1 MPKKN
6 KNIFLVAGGTGGHL
20 FPAVAVAQR
29 DKTKNFIFV
38 TDKRVEKILKKHKVR
53 YFVISSSK
61 FNKNI
66 FRLILGLFKILYG
79 TFQSVLLIKKYRPDL
94 VVGFGGY
101 TSIPTILAA
110 KIFNVKTLIHEQNAV
125 MGKTNR
131 LLSKISNKTAISFS
145 STKYAKKDAILTG
158 IPIRVFKRKK
168 MKKDKKRVLVLG
180 GSQGAKIFSHI
191 LPKILT
197 GIKEEYLKNL
207 MIVQQ
212 TRKEDKTFLESIY
225 NKLNVQCIV
234 KEFFDDVQNE
244 IYNSDIVIARC
255 GASTLAEIEYC
266 RKFSFLFPLPTAMD
280 DHQLENAK
288 QFKKKNDCQIFIQNK
303 IPYSKLRESLKSR
316 IFYKNEI
323 KTNLQE
329 SKKIS
334 LIKFID
340 DIIQQT

>member
-38 TDKRVEKILKKHKVR
+38 VDTRVEKILKKYKVKN
-53 YFVISSSK
+53 FVVSSSK

-66 FRLILGLFKILYG
+66 FRLILAVFKILYG
-79 TFQSVLLIKKYRPDL
+79 TFQSVLLIKKYRPKL

-110 KIFNVKTLIHEQNAV
+110 KIFNIQTLIHEQNAV

-131 LLSKISNKTAISFS
+131 LLSKISNKTAISFN
-145 STKYAKKDAILTG
+145 STKYAKKDAIFTG
-158 IPIRVFKRKK
+158 VPIRVFKKK
-168 MKKDKKRVLVLG
+168 KIKKDKKRVLVLG
-180 GSQGAKIFSHI
+180 GSQGAKIFSQI
-191 LPKILT
+191 IPKVLI
-197 GIKEEYLKNL
+197 GIKQEYLKNL

-212 TRKEDKTFLESIY
+212 TRKEDKTILESTY
-225 NKLNVQCIV
+225 KKLNVKCTV

-266 RKFSFLFPLPTAMD
+266 KKFSLLFPLPTAMD

-288 QFKKKNDCQIFIQNK
+288 QFKKKNDCQIYNQNN
-303 IPYSKLRESLKSR
+303 IPYSKLRELLKSQL
-316 IFYKNEI
+316 FYKNEI

-340 DIIQQT
+340 DIIQ

>member
-38 TDKRVEKILKKHKVR
+38 VDTRVEKILKKYKVKN
-53 YFVISSSK
+53 FVVSSSK

-66 FRLILGLFKILYG
+66 FRLILAVFKILYG
-79 TFQSVLLIKKYRPDL
+79 TFQSVLLIKKYRPKL

-110 KIFNVKTLIHEQNAV
+110 KIFNIQTLIHEQNAV

-131 LLSKISNKTAISFS
+131 LLSKISNKTAISFN
-145 STKYAKKDAILTG
+145 STKYAKKDAIFTG
-158 IPIRVFKRKK
+158 VPIRVFKKK
-168 MKKDKKRVLVLG
+168 KIKKDKKRVLVLG
-180 GSQGAKIFSHI
+180 GSQGAKIFSQI
-191 LPKILT
+191 IPKVLI
-197 GIKEEYLKNL
+197 GIKQEYLKNL

-212 TRKEDKTFLESIY
+212 TRKEDKTILESTY
-225 NKLNVQCIV
+225 NKLNVKCIV

-266 RKFSFLFPLPTAMD
+266 KKFSLLFPLPTAMD

-288 QFKKKNDCQIFIQNK
+288 QFKKKNDCQIYNQNN
-303 IPYSKLRESLKSR
+303 IPYSKLRELLKSQL
-316 IFYKNEI
+316 FYKNEI

-340 DIIQQT
+340 DIIQ

>member
-6 KNIFLVAGGTGGHL
+6 KIIFLVAGGTGGHL
-20 FPAVAVAQR
+20 FPAIAVAQR

-38 TDKRVEKILKKHKVR
+38 TDKRVEKILKKNKVK
-53 YFVISSSK
+53 YFVVSSSK

-66 FRLILGLFKILYG
+66 FKLILGVFKILYG
-79 TFQSVLLIKKYRPDL
+79 TIQSVLLIKKYRPAL

-110 KIFNVKTLIHEQNAV
+110 KIFNIQTLIHEQNAV

-131 LLSKISNKTAISFS
+131 LLSKISDKTAISFS
-145 STKYAKKDAILTG
+145 ATKYAKRDAIFTG
-158 IPIRVFKRKK
+158 VPIRVFKKK
-168 MKKDKKRVLVLG
+168 KIKKDKKRVLVIG
-180 GSQGAKIFSHI
+180 GSQGAKIFSQI
-191 LPKILT
+191 LPKVLI

-212 TRKEDKTFLESIY
+212 SRKEDKIFLESTY
-225 NKLNVQCIV
+225 NRLNVKFTV

-288 QFKKKNDCQIFIQNK
+288 QFKKRNDCQIFNQNN
-303 IPYSKLRESLKSR
+303 IPYSKLREVLKSQ
-316 IFYKNEI
+316 IFYKNEK
-323 KTNLQE
+323 KTNSQE

-334 LIKFID
+334 LIEFID
-340 DIIQQT
+340 DIIQ

>member
-20 FPAVAVAQR
+20 FPAIAVAQR

-38 TDKRVEKILKKHKVR
+38 TDKRVEKILKKNKVK
-53 YFVISSSK
+53 YFVVSSSK

-66 FRLILGLFKILYG
+66 FKLILGVFKILYG
-79 TFQSVLLIKKYRPDL
+79 TIQSVLLIKKYRPAL

-110 KIFNVKTLIHEQNAV
+110 KIFNIQTLIHEQNAV

-145 STKYAKKDAILTG
+145 ATKYAKRDAIFTG
-158 IPIRVFKRKK
+158 VPIRVFKKK
-168 MKKDKKRVLVLG
+168 KIKKDKKRVLVIG
-180 GSQGAKIFSHI
+180 GSQGAKIFSQI
-191 LPKILT
+191 LPKVLI

-212 TRKEDKTFLESIY
+212 SRKEDKIFLESTY
-225 NKLNVQCIV
+225 NRLNVKCTV

-288 QFKKKNDCQIFIQNK
+288 QFKKRNDCQIFNQNN
-303 IPYSKLRESLKSR
+303 IPYSKLRELLKSQ
-316 IFYKNEI
+316 IFHKNEK
-323 KTNLQE
+323 KTNSQE

-334 LIKFID
+334 LIEFID
-340 DIIQQT
+340 DIIQ

>member
-20 FPAVAVAQR
+20 FPAIAVAQR
-29 DKTKNFIFV
+29 DKTKSFIFV
-38 TDKRVEKILKKHKVR
+38 TDKRVEKILKKNKVK
-53 YFVISSSK
+53 YFVVSSSK

-66 FRLILGLFKILYG
+66 FKLILGVFKILYG
-79 TFQSVLLIKKYRPDL
+79 TIQSVLLIKKYRPAL

-110 KIFNVKTLIHEQNAV
+110 KIFNIQTLIHEQNAV

-131 LLSKISNKTAISFS
+131 LLSKISDKTAISFS
-145 STKYAKKDAILTG
+145 ATKYAKRDAIFTG
-158 IPIRVFKRKK
+158 VPIRVFKKK
-168 MKKDKKRVLVLG
+168 KIKKDKKRVLVIG
-180 GSQGAKIFSHI
+180 GSQGAKIFSQI
-191 LPKILT
+191 LPKVLI

-212 TRKEDKTFLESIY
+212 SRKEDKIFLESTY
-225 NKLNVQCIV
+225 NRLNVKFTV

-288 QFKKKNDCQIFIQNK
+288 QFKKRNDCQIFNQNN
-303 IPYSKLRESLKSR
+303 IPYSKLREVLKSQ
-316 IFYKNEI
+316 IFYKNEK
-323 KTNLQE
+323 KTNSQE

-334 LIKFID
+334 LIEFID
-340 DIIQQT
+340 DIIQ

>member
-38 TDKRVEKILKKHKVR
+38 VDKRVEKILKKYKVKN
-53 YFVISSSK
+53 FVVSSSK

-66 FRLILGLFKILYG
+66 FRLILAVFKILYG
-79 TFQSVLLIKKYRPDL
+79 TFQSVLLIKKYRPKL

-110 KIFNVKTLIHEQNAV
+110 KIFNIQTLIHEQNAV

-131 LLSKISNKTAISFS
+131 LLSKISNKTAISFN
-145 STKYAKKDAILTG
+145 STKYAKKDAIFTG
-158 IPIRVFKRKK
+158 VPIRVFKKK
-168 MKKDKKRVLVLG
+168 KIKKDKKRVLVLG
-180 GSQGAKIFSHI
+180 GSQGAKIFSQI
-191 LPKILT
+191 IPKVLI
-197 GIKEEYLKNL
+197 GIKQEYLKNL

-212 TRKEDKTFLESIY
+212 TRKEDKTILESTY
-225 NKLNVQCIV
+225 NKLNVKCTV

-266 RKFSFLFPLPTAMD
+266 KKFSLLFPLPTAMD

-288 QFKKKNDCQIFIQNK
+288 QFKKKNDCQIYNQNN
-303 IPYSKLRESLKSR
+303 IPYSKLRELLKSQL
-316 IFYKNEI
+316 FYKNEI

-329 SKKIS
+329 SKKIP

-340 DIIQQT
+340 DIIQ

>member
-38 TDKRVEKILKKHKVR
+38 VDTRVEKILKKYKVKN
-53 YFVISSSK
+53 FVVSSSK

-66 FRLILGLFKILYG
+66 FRLILGVFKISYG
-79 TFQSVLLIKKYRPDL
+79 TFQSVLLIKKYRPKL

-110 KIFNVKTLIHEQNAV
+110 KIFNIQTLIHEQNAV

-131 LLSKISNKTAISFS
+131 LLSKISNKTAISFN
-145 STKYAKKDAILTG
+145 STKYAKKDAIFTG
-158 IPIRVFKRKK
+158 VPIRVFKKK
-168 MKKDKKRVLVLG
+168 KIKKDKKRVLVLG
-180 GSQGAKIFSHI
+180 GSQGAKIFSQI
-191 LPKILT
+191 IPKVLI
-197 GIKEEYLKNL
+197 GIKQEYLKNL

-212 TRKEDKTFLESIY
+212 TRKEDKTILESTY
-225 NKLNVQCIV
+225 NKLNVKCTV

-266 RKFSFLFPLPTAMD
+266 KKFSLLFPLPTAMD

-288 QFKKKNDCQIFIQNK
+288 QFKKKNDCQIYNQNN
-303 IPYSKLRESLKSR
+303 IPYSKLRELLKSQL
-316 IFYKNEI
+316 FYKNEI

-340 DIIQQT
+340 DIIQ

>member
-38 TDKRVEKILKKHKVR
+38 VDTRVEKILKKYKVKN
-53 YFVISSSK
+53 FVVSSSK

-66 FRLILGLFKILYG
+66 FRLILAVFKILYG
-79 TFQSVLLIKKYRPDL
+79 TFQSVLLIKKYRPKL

-110 KIFNVKTLIHEQNAV
+110 KIFNIQTLIHEQNAV

-131 LLSKISNKTAISFS
+131 LLSKISNKTAISFN
-145 STKYAKKDAILTG
+145 STKYAKKDAIFTG
-158 IPIRVFKRKK
+158 VPIRVFKKK
-168 MKKDKKRVLVLG
+168 KIKKDKKRVLVLG
-180 GSQGAKIFSHI
+180 GSQGAKIFSQI
-191 LPKILT
+191 IPKVLI
-197 GIKEEYLKNL
+197 GIKQEYLKNL

-212 TRKEDKTFLESIY
+212 TRKEDKTILESTY
-225 NKLNVQCIV
+225 NKLNVKCTV

-266 RKFSFLFPLPTAMD
+266 KKFSLLFPLPTAMD

-288 QFKKKNDCQIFIQNK
+288 QFKKKNDCQIYNQNN
-303 IPYSKLRESLKSR
+303 IPYSKLRELLKSQL
-316 IFYKNEI
+316 FYKNEI

-340 DIIQQT
+340 DIIQ

>member
-38 TDKRVEKILKKHKVR
+38 VDKRVEKILKKYKVKN
-53 YFVISSSK
+53 FVVSSSK

-66 FRLILGLFKILYG
+66 FRLILGVFKILYG
-79 TFQSVLLIKKYRPDL
+79 TFQSVLLIKKYRPNL

-110 KIFNVKTLIHEQNAV
+110 KIFNIQTLIHEQNAV

-131 LLSKISNKTAISFS
+131 LLSKISNKTAISFN
-145 STKYAKKDAILTG
+145 STKYAKKDAIFTG
-158 IPIRVFKRKK
+158 VPIRVFKKK
-168 MKKDKKRVLVLG
+168 KIKKDKKRVLVLG
-180 GSQGAKIFSHI
+180 GSQGAKIFSQI
-191 LPKILT
+191 IPKVLI
-197 GIKEEYLKNL
+197 GIKQEYLKNL

-212 TRKEDKTFLESIY
+212 TRKEDKTILESTY
-225 NKLNVQCIV
+225 NKLNVKCTV

-266 RKFSFLFPLPTAMD
+266 KKFSILFPLPTAMD

-288 QFKKKNDCQIFIQNK
+288 QFKKKNDCQIYNQNN
-303 IPYSKLRESLKSR
+303 IPYSKLRELLKSQL
-316 IFYKNEI
+316 FYKNEI

-340 DIIQQT
+340 DIIQ

>member
-38 TDKRVEKILKKHKVR
+38 VDTRVEKILKKYKVKN
-53 YFVISSSK
+53 FVVSSSK

-66 FRLILGLFKILYG
+66 FRLILGVFKILYG
-79 TFQSVLLIKKYRPDL
+79 TFQSVLLIKKYRPKL

-110 KIFNVKTLIHEQNAV
+110 KIFNIQTLIHEQNAV

-131 LLSKISNKTAISFS
+131 LLSKISNKTAISFN
-145 STKYAKKDAILTG
+145 STKYAKKDAIFTG
-158 IPIRVFKRKK
+158 VPIRVFKKK
-168 MKKDKKRVLVLG
+168 KIKKDKKRVLVLG
-180 GSQGAKIFSHI
+180 GSQGAKIFSQI
-191 LPKILT
+191 IPKVLI
-197 GIKEEYLKNL
+197 GIKQEYLKNL

-212 TRKEDKTFLESIY
+212 TRKEDKTILESTY
-225 NKLNVQCIV
+225 NKLNVKCIV

-266 RKFSFLFPLPTAMD
+266 KKFSLLFPLPTAMD

-288 QFKKKNDCQIFIQNK
+288 QFKKKNDCQIYNQNN
-303 IPYSKLRESLKSR
+303 IPYSKLRELLKSQL
-316 IFYKNEI
+316 FYKNEI

-340 DIIQQT
+340 DIIQ

>member
-38 TDKRVEKILKKHKVR
+38 VDTRVEKILKKYKVKN
-53 YFVISSSK
+53 FVVSSSK

-66 FRLILGLFKILYG
+66 FRLILAVFKILYG
-79 TFQSVLLIKKYRPDL
+79 TFQSVLLIKKYRPKL

-110 KIFNVKTLIHEQNAV
+110 KIFNIQTLIHEQNAV

-131 LLSKISNKTAISFS
+131 LLSKISNKTAISFN
-145 STKYAKKDAILTG
+145 STKYAKKDAIFTG
-158 IPIRVFKRKK
+158 IPIRVFKKK
-168 MKKDKKRVLVLG
+168 KIKKDKKRVLVLG
-180 GSQGAKIFSHI
+180 GSQGAKIFSQI
-191 LPKILT
+191 IPKVLI
-197 GIKEEYLKNL
+197 GIKQEYLKNL

-212 TRKEDKTFLESIY
+212 TRKEDKTILESTY
-225 NKLNVQCIV
+225 NKLNVKCTV

-266 RKFSFLFPLPTAMD
+266 KKFSLLFPLPTAMD

-288 QFKKKNDCQIFIQNK
+288 QFKKKNDCQIYNQNN
-303 IPYSKLRESLKSR
+303 IPYSKLRELLKSQL
-316 IFYKNEI
+316 FYKNEI

-340 DIIQQT
+340 DIIQ

>member
-38 TDKRVEKILKKHKVR
+38 VDTRVEKILKKYKVKN
-53 YFVISSSK
+53 FVVSSSK

-66 FRLILGLFKILYG
+66 FRLILAVFKILYG
-79 TFQSVLLIKKYRPDL
+79 TFQSVLLIKKYRPKL

-110 KIFNVKTLIHEQNAV
+110 KIFNIQTLIHEQNAV

-131 LLSKISNKTAISFS
+131 LLSKISNKTAISFN

-158 IPIRVFKRKK
+158 VPIRVFKKK
-168 MKKDKKRVLVLG
+168 KIKKDKKRVLVLG
-180 GSQGAKIFSHI
+180 GSQGAKIFSQI
-191 LPKILT
+191 IPKVLI
-197 GIKEEYLKNL
+197 GIKQEYLKNL

-212 TRKEDKTFLESIY
+212 TRKEDKTILESTY
-225 NKLNVQCIV
+225 NKLNVKCTV

-266 RKFSFLFPLPTAMD
+266 KKFSLLFPLPTAMD

-288 QFKKKNDCQIFIQNK
+288 QFKKKNDCQIYNQNN
-303 IPYSKLRESLKSR
+303 IPYSKLRELLKSQL
-316 IFYKNEI
+316 FYKNEI

-340 DIIQQT
+340 DIIQ

>member
-20 FPAVAVAQR
+20 FPAIAVAQR

-38 TDKRVEKILKKHKVR
+38 TDKRVEKILKKNKVK
-53 YFVISSSK
+53 YFVVSSSK

-66 FRLILGLFKILYG
+66 FKLILGVFKILYG
-79 TFQSVLLIKKYRPDL
+79 TIQSVLLIKKYRPAL

-110 KIFNVKTLIHEQNAV
+110 KIFNIQTLIHEQNAV

-145 STKYAKKDAILTG
+145 ATKYAKRDAIFTG
-158 IPIRVFKRKK
+158 VPIRVFKKK
-168 MKKDKKRVLVLG
+168 KIKKDKKRVLVIG
-180 GSQGAKIFSHI
+180 GSQGAKIFSQI
-191 LPKILT
+191 LPKVLI

-212 TRKEDKTFLESIY
+212 SRKEDKIFLESTY
-225 NKLNVQCIV
+225 NRLNVKCTV

-288 QFKKKNDCQIFIQNK
+288 QFKKRNDCQIFNQNN
-303 IPYSKLRESLKSR
+303 IPYSKLRELLKSQ
-316 IFYKNEI
+316 IFYKNEK
-323 KTNLQE
+323 KTNSQE

-334 LIKFID
+334 LIEFID
-340 DIIQQT
+340 DIIQ

>member
-38 TDKRVEKILKKHKVR
+38 VDTRVEKILKKYKVKN
-53 YFVISSSK
+53 FVVSSSK

-66 FRLILGLFKILYG
+66 FRLILAVFKILYG
-79 TFQSVLLIKKYRPDL
+79 TFQSVLLIKKYRPKL

-110 KIFNVKTLIHEQNAV
+110 KIFNIQTLIHEQNAV

-131 LLSKISNKTAISFS
+131 LLSKISNKTAISFN
-145 STKYAKKDAILTG
+145 STKYAKKDAIFTG
-158 IPIRVFKRKK
+158 VPIRVFKKK
-168 MKKDKKRVLVLG
+168 KIKKDKKRVLVLG
-180 GSQGAKIFSHI
+180 GSQGAKIFSQI
-191 LPKILT
+191 IPKVLI
-197 GIKEEYLKNL
+197 GIKQEYLKNL

-212 TRKEDKTFLESIY
+212 TRKEDKTILESTY
-225 NKLNVQCIV
+225 NKLNVKCIV

-266 RKFSFLFPLPTAMD
+266 KKFSLFFPLPTAMD

-288 QFKKKNDCQIFIQNK
+288 QFKKKNDCQIYNQNN
-303 IPYSKLRESLKSR
+303 IPYSKLRELLKSQL
-316 IFYKNEI
+316 FYKNEI

-340 DIIQQT
+340 DIIQ

>member
-38 TDKRVEKILKKHKVR
+38 VDKRVEKILKKYRVKN
-53 YFVISSSK
+53 FVVSSSK

-66 FRLILGLFKILYG
+66 FRLILGVFKILYG
-79 TFQSVLLIKKYRPDL
+79 TFQSVLLIKKYRPKL

-110 KIFNVKTLIHEQNAV
+110 KIFNIQTLIHEQNAV

-131 LLSKISNKTAISFS
+131 LLSKISNKTAISFN
-145 STKYAKKDAILTG
+145 STKYAKKDAIFTG
-158 IPIRVFKRKK
+158 VPIRVFKKK
-168 MKKDKKRVLVLG
+168 KIKKDKKRVLVLG
-180 GSQGAKIFSHI
+180 GSQGAKIFSQI
-191 LPKILT
+191 IPKVLI
-197 GIKEEYLKNL
+197 GIKQEYLKNL

-212 TRKEDKTFLESIY
+212 TRKEDKTILESTY
-225 NKLNVQCIV
+225 NKLNVKCTV

-266 RKFSFLFPLPTAMD
+266 KKFSLLFPLPTAMD

-288 QFKKKNDCQIFIQNK
+288 QFKKKNDCQIYNQNN
-303 IPYSKLRESLKSR
+303 IPYSKLRELLKSQL
-316 IFYKNEI
+316 FYKNEI

-340 DIIQQT
+340 DIIQ

>member
-38 TDKRVEKILKKHKVR
+38 VDTRVEKILKKYKVKN
-53 YFVISSSK
+53 FVVSSSK

-66 FRLILGLFKILYG
+66 FRLILAVFKILYG
-79 TFQSVLLIKKYRPDL
+79 TFQSVLLIKKYRPKL

-110 KIFNVKTLIHEQNAV
+110 KIFNIQTLIHEQNAV

-131 LLSKISNKTAISFS
+131 LLSKISNKTAISFN
-145 STKYAKKDAILTG
+145 STKYAKKDAIFTG
-158 IPIRVFKRKK
+158 VPIRVFKKK
-168 MKKDKKRVLVLG
+168 KIKKDKKRVLVLG
-180 GSQGAKIFSHI
+180 GSQGAKIFSQI
-191 LPKILT
+191 IPKVLI
-197 GIKEEYLKNL
+197 GIKQEYLKNL

-212 TRKEDKTFLESIY
+212 TRKEDKTILESTY
-225 NKLNVQCIV
+225 NKLNVKCNV

-266 RKFSFLFPLPTAMD
+266 KKFSLLFPLPTAMD

-288 QFKKKNDCQIFIQNK
+288 QFKKKNDCQIYNQNN
-303 IPYSKLRESLKSR
+303 IPYSKLRELLKSQL
-316 IFYKNEI
+316 FYKNEI

-340 DIIQQT
+340 DIIQ

>member
-38 TDKRVEKILKKHKVR
+38 VDKRVEKILKKYKVKN
-53 YFVISSSK
+53 FVVSSSK

-66 FRLILGLFKILYG
+66 FRLILAVFKILYG
-79 TFQSVLLIKKYRPDL
+79 TFQSVLLLKKYRPKL

-110 KIFNVKTLIHEQNAV
+110 KIFNIQTLIHEQNAV

-131 LLSKISNKTAISFS
+131 LLSKISNKTAISFN
-145 STKYAKKDAILTG
+145 STKYAKKDAIFTG
-158 IPIRVFKRKK
+158 VPIRVFKKK
-168 MKKDKKRVLVLG
+168 KIKKDKKRVLVLG
-180 GSQGAKIFSHI
+180 GSQGAKIFSQI
-191 LPKILT
+191 IPKVLI
-197 GIKEEYLKNL
+197 GIKQEYLKNL

-212 TRKEDKTFLESIY
+212 TRKEDKTILESTY
-225 NKLNVQCIV
+225 KKLNVKCTV

-266 RKFSFLFPLPTAMD
+266 KKFSLLFPLPTAMD

-288 QFKKKNDCQIFIQNK
+288 QFKKKNDCQIYNQNN
-303 IPYSKLRESLKSR
+303 IPYSKLRELLKSQL
-316 IFYKNEI
+316 FYKNEI

-340 DIIQQT
+340 DIIQ

>member
-20 FPAVAVAQR
+20 FPAIAVAQR

-38 TDKRVEKILKKHKVR
+38 TDKRVEKILKKNKVK
-53 YFVISSSK
+53 YFVVSSSK

-66 FRLILGLFKILYG
+66 FKLILGVFKILYG
-79 TFQSVLLIKKYRPDL
+79 TIQSVLLIKKYRPAL

-110 KIFNVKTLIHEQNAV
+110 KIFNIQTLIHEQNAV

-145 STKYAKKDAILTG
+145 ATKYAKRDAIFTG
-158 IPIRVFKRKK
+158 VPIRVFKKK
-168 MKKDKKRVLVLG
+168 KIKKDKKRVLVIG
-180 GSQGAKIFSHI
+180 GSQGAKIFSQI
-191 LPKILT
+191 LPKVLI

-212 TRKEDKTFLESIY
+212 SRKEDKIFLESTY
-225 NKLNVQCIV
+225 NRLNVKCTV

-288 QFKKKNDCQIFIQNK
+288 QFKKRNDCQIFNQNN
-303 IPYSKLRESLKSR
+303 IPYSKLREVLKSQ
-316 IFYKNEI
+316 IFYKNEK
-323 KTNLQE
+323 KTNSQE

-334 LIKFID
+334 LIEFID
-340 DIIQQT
+340 DIIQ

>member
-38 TDKRVEKILKKHKVR
+38 VDKRVEKILKKYKVKN
-53 YFVISSSK
+53 FVVSSSK

-66 FRLILGLFKILYG
+66 FKLILGVFKILYG
-79 TFQSVLLIKKYRPDL
+79 TFQSVLLIKKYRPKL

-110 KIFNVKTLIHEQNAV
+110 KIFNIQTLIHEQNAV

-131 LLSKISNKTAISFS
+131 LLSKISNKTAISFD
-145 STKYAKKDAILTG
+145 STKYAKKDAIFTG
-158 IPIRVFKRKK
+158 VPIRVFKKK
-168 MKKDKKRVLVLG
+168 KIKKDKKRVLVLG
-180 GSQGAKIFSHI
+180 GSQGAKIFSQI
-191 LPKILT
+191 IPKVLI
-197 GIKEEYLKNL
+197 GIKQEYLKNL

-212 TRKEDKTFLESIY
+212 TRKEDKTILESTY
-225 NKLNVQCIV
+225 NKLNVKCTV

-266 RKFSFLFPLPTAMD
+266 KKFSLLFPLPTAMD

-288 QFKKKNDCQIFIQNK
+288 QFKKKNNCQIYNQNN
-303 IPYSKLRESLKSR
+303 IPYSKFGELLKSQL
-316 IFYKNEI
+316 FYKNEI

-334 LIKFID
+334 LIKLID
-340 DIIQQT
+340 DIMQ

>member
-38 TDKRVEKILKKHKVR
+38 VDKRVEKILKKYKVKN
-53 YFVISSSK
+53 FVVSSSK

-66 FRLILGLFKILYG
+66 FRLILGVFKILYG
-79 TFQSVLLIKKYRPDL
+79 TFQSVLLIKKYRPKL

-110 KIFNVKTLIHEQNAV
+110 KIFNIQTLIHEQNAV

-131 LLSKISNKTAISFS
+131 LLSKISNKTAISFN
-145 STKYAKKDAILTG
+145 STKYAKKDAIFTG
-158 IPIRVFKRKK
+158 VPIRVFKKK
-168 MKKDKKRVLVLG
+168 KIKKDKKRVLVLG
-180 GSQGAKIFSHI
+180 GSQGAKIFSQI
-191 LPKILT
+191 IPKVLI
-197 GIKEEYLKNL
+197 GIKQEYLKNL

-212 TRKEDKTFLESIY
+212 TRKEDKTILESTY
-225 NKLNVQCIV
+225 NKLNVKCTV

-266 RKFSFLFPLPTAMD
+266 KKFSLLFPLPTAMD

-288 QFKKKNDCQIFIQNK
+288 QFKKKNDCQIYNQNN
-303 IPYSKLRESLKSR
+303 IPYSKLRELLKSQL
-316 IFYKNEI
+316 FYKNEI

-340 DIIQQT
+340 DIIQ

>member
-38 TDKRVEKILKKHKVR
+38 VDKRVEKILKKYRVKN
-53 YFVISSSK
+53 FVVSSSK

-66 FRLILGLFKILYG
+66 FRLILAVFKILYG
-79 TFQSVLLIKKYRPDL
+79 TFQSVLLIKKYRPKL

-110 KIFNVKTLIHEQNAV
+110 KIFNIQTLIHEQNAV

-131 LLSKISNKTAISFS
+131 LLSKISNKTAISFN
-145 STKYAKKDAILTG
+145 STKYAKKDAIFTG
-158 IPIRVFKRKK
+158 VPIRVFKKK
-168 MKKDKKRVLVLG
+168 KIKKDKKRVLVLG
-180 GSQGAKIFSHI
+180 GSQGAKIFSQI
-191 LPKILT
+191 IPKVLI
-197 GIKEEYLKNL
+197 GIKQEYLKNL

-212 TRKEDKTFLESIY
+212 TRKEDKTILESTY
-225 NKLNVQCIV
+225 NKLNVKCTV

-266 RKFSFLFPLPTAMD
+266 KKFSLLFPLPTAMD

-288 QFKKKNDCQIFIQNK
+288 QFKKKNDCQIYNQNN
-303 IPYSKLRESLKSR
+303 IPYSKLRELLKSQL
-316 IFYKNEI
+316 FYKNEI

-340 DIIQQT
+340 DIIQ

>member
-38 TDKRVEKILKKHKVR
+38 VDTRVEKILKKYKVKN
-53 YFVISSSK
+53 FVVSSSK

-66 FRLILGLFKILYG
+66 FRLILAVFKILYG
-79 TFQSVLLIKKYRPDL
+79 TFQSVLLIKKYKPKL

-110 KIFNVKTLIHEQNAV
+110 KIFNIQTLIHEQNAI

-131 LLSKISNKTAISFS
+131 LLSKISNKTAISFN
-145 STKYAKKDAILTG
+145 STKYAKKDAIFTG
-158 IPIRVFKRKK
+158 VPIRVFKKK
-168 MKKDKKRVLVLG
+168 KIKKDKKRVLVLG
-180 GSQGAKIFSHI
+180 GSQGAKIFSQI
-191 LPKILT
+191 IPKVLI
-197 GIKEEYLKNL
+197 GIKQEYLKNL

-212 TRKEDKTFLESIY
+212 TRKEDKTILESTY
-225 NKLNVQCIV
+225 NKLNVKCTV

-266 RKFSFLFPLPTAMD
+266 KKFSLLFPLPTAMD

-288 QFKKKNDCQIFIQNK
+288 QFKKKNDCQIYNQNN
-303 IPYSKLRESLKSR
+303 IPYSKLRELLKSQL
-316 IFYKNEI
+316 FYKNEI

-340 DIIQQT
+340 DIIQ

>member
-38 TDKRVEKILKKHKVR
+38 TDKRVEKILKKHKMK
-53 YFVISSSK
+53 YFVVSSSR

-66 FRLILGLFKILYG
+66 FRLILGLLKILYG
-79 TFQSVLLIKKYRPDL
+79 TLQSILLIKKYKPDL

-110 KIFNVKTLIHEQNAV
+110 KISNIQTLVHEQNAV

-145 STKYAKKDAILTG
+145 STKYEKQDAICTG
-158 IPIRVFKRKK
+158 VPIRVFKKK
-168 MKKDKKRVLVLG
+168 KIKKDKKRVLVLG
-180 GSQGAKIFSHI
+180 GSQGAKIFSQI
-191 LPKILT
+191 IPKVLI
-197 GIKEEYLKNL
+197 GIKQEYLKNL
-207 MIVQQ
+207 MIVHQ
-212 TRKEDKTFLESIY
+212 TRKEDKTILESTY
-225 NKLNVQCIV
+225 NKLNVKCTV

-266 RKFSFLFPLPTAMD
+266 KKFSILFPLPTAMD

-288 QFKKKNDCQIFIQNK
+288 QFKKKNDCQIYNQNN
-303 IPYSKLRESLKSR
+303 IPYSKLRELLKSQL
-316 IFYKNEI
+316 FYKNEI
-323 KTNLQE
+323 KTNFQE

-340 DIIQQT
+340 DIIQ

>member
-20 FPAVAVAQR
+20 FPAIAVAQR

-38 TDKRVEKILKKHKVR
+38 TDKRVEKILKKNKVK
-53 YFVISSSK
+53 YFVVSSSK

-66 FRLILGLFKILYG
+66 FKLILGVFKILYG
-79 TFQSVLLIKKYRPDL
+79 TIQSVLLIKKYRPAL

-110 KIFNVKTLIHEQNAV
+110 KIFNIQTLIHEQNAI

-145 STKYAKKDAILTG
+145 ATKYAKRDAIFTG
-158 IPIRVFKRKK
+158 VPIRVFKKK
-168 MKKDKKRVLVLG
+168 KIQKDKKRVLVIG
-180 GSQGAKIFSHI
+180 GSQGAKIFSQI
-191 LPKILT
+191 LPKVLI

-212 TRKEDKTFLESIY
+212 SRKEDKIFLESTY
-225 NKLNVQCIV
+225 NRLNVKCTV

-288 QFKKKNDCQIFIQNK
+288 QFKKRNDCQIFNQNN
-303 IPYSKLRESLKSR
+303 IPYSKLRELLKSQ
-316 IFYKNEI
+316 IFHKNEK
-323 KTNLQE
+323 KTNSQE

-334 LIKFID
+334 LIEFID
-340 DIIQQT
+340 DIIQ

>member
-38 TDKRVEKILKKHKVR
+38 VDKRVEKILKKYKVKN
-53 YFVISSSK
+53 FVVSSSK

-66 FRLILGLFKILYG
+66 FRLILGVFKILYG
-79 TFQSVLLIKKYRPDL
+79 TFQSVLLIKKYRPKL

-110 KIFNVKTLIHEQNAV
+110 KIFNIQTLVHEQNAV

-131 LLSKISNKTAISFS
+131 LLSKISNKTAISFN
-145 STKYAKKDAILTG
+145 STKYAKKDAIFTG
-158 IPIRVFKRKK
+158 VPIRVFKKK
-168 MKKDKKRVLVLG
+168 KIKKDKKRVLVLG
-180 GSQGAKIFSHI
+180 GSQGAKIFSQI
-191 LPKILT
+191 IPKVLI
-197 GIKEEYLKNL
+197 GIKQEYLKNL

-212 TRKEDKTFLESIY
+212 TRKEDKTILESTY
-225 NKLNVQCIV
+225 NKLNVKCTV

-266 RKFSFLFPLPTAMD
+266 KKFSILFPLPTAMD
-280 DHQLENAK
+280 NHQLENAK
-288 QFKKKNDCQIFIQNK
+288 QFKKKNDCQIYNQNN
-303 IPYSKLRESLKSR
+303 IPYSKLRELLKSQL
-316 IFYKNEI
+316 FYKNEI

-340 DIIQQT
+340 DIIQ

>member
-38 TDKRVEKILKKHKVR
+38 VDKRVEKILKKYKVKN
-53 YFVISSSK
+53 FVVSSSK

-66 FRLILGLFKILYG
+66 FRLILGVFKILYG
-79 TFQSVLLIKKYRPDL
+79 TFQSVLLIKKYRPKL

-110 KIFNVKTLIHEQNAV
+110 KIFNIQTLIHEQNAV

-131 LLSKISNKTAISFS
+131 LLSKISDKTAISFN
-145 STKYAKKDAILTG
+145 STKYAKKDAIFTG
-158 IPIRVFKRKK
+158 VPIRVFKKK
-168 MKKDKKRVLVLG
+168 KIKKDKKRVLVLG
-180 GSQGAKIFSHI
+180 GSQGAKIFSQI
-191 LPKILT
+191 IPKVLI
-197 GIKEEYLKNL
+197 GIKQEYLKNL
-207 MIVQQ
+207 MIVHQ
-212 TRKEDKTFLESIY
+212 TRKEDKTILESTY
-225 NKLNVQCIV
+225 NKLNVKCTV

-266 RKFSFLFPLPTAMD
+266 KKFSILFPLPTAMD

-288 QFKKKNDCQIFIQNK
+288 QFKKKNNCQIYNQNN
-303 IPYSKLRESLKSR
+303 IPYSKFGELLKSQL
-316 IFYKNEI
+316 FYKNEI

-340 DIIQQT
+340 DIIQ

>member
-20 FPAVAVAQR
+20 FPAIAVAQR

-38 TDKRVEKILKKHKVR
+38 TDKRVEKILKKNKVK
-53 YFVISSSK
+53 YFVVSSSK

-66 FRLILGLFKILYG
+66 FKLILGVFKILYG
-79 TFQSVLLIKKYRPDL
+79 TIQSVLLIKKYRPAL

-110 KIFNVKTLIHEQNAV
+110 KIFNIQTLIHEQNAV

-145 STKYAKKDAILTG
+145 ATKYAKRDAIFTG
-158 IPIRVFKRKK
+158 VPIRVFKKK
-168 MKKDKKRVLVLG
+168 KIKKDKKRVLVIG
-180 GSQGAKIFSHI
+180 GSQGAKIFSQI
-191 LPKILT
+191 LPKVLI

-212 TRKEDKTFLESIY
+212 SRKEDKIFLESTY
-225 NKLNVQCIV
+225 NRLNVKCTV

-288 QFKKKNDCQIFIQNK
+288 QFKKRNDCQIFNQNN
-303 IPYSKLRESLKSR
+303 IPYSKLRELLKSQ
-316 IFYKNEI
+316 IFQKNKK
-323 KTNLQE
+323 KTNSQE

-334 LIKFID
+334 LIEFID
-340 DIIQQT
+340 DIIQ

>member
-20 FPAVAVAQR
+20 FPAIAVAQR

-38 TDKRVEKILKKHKVR
+38 TDKRVEKILKKNKVK
-53 YFVISSSK
+53 YFVVSSSK

-66 FRLILGLFKILYG
+66 FKLILGVFKILYG
-79 TFQSVLLIKKYRPDL
+79 TIQSVLLIKKYRPAL

-110 KIFNVKTLIHEQNAV
+110 KIFNIQTLIHEQNAI

-145 STKYAKKDAILTG
+145 ATKYAKRDAIFTG
-158 IPIRVFKRKK
+158 VPIRVFKKK
-168 MKKDKKRVLVLG
+168 KIKKDKKRVLVIG
-180 GSQGAKIFSHI
+180 GSQGAKIFSQI
-191 LPKILT
+191 LPKVLI

-212 TRKEDKTFLESIY
+212 SRKEDKIFLESTY
-225 NKLNVQCIV
+225 NRLNVKCTV
-234 KEFFDDVQNE
+234 KEFCDDIQNE
-244 IYNSDIVIARC
+244 IYNSDIVISRC

-288 QFKKKNDCQIFIQNK
+288 QFKKRNDCQIFNQNN
-303 IPYSKLRESLKSR
+303 IPYSKLRELLKSQ
-316 IFYKNEI
+316 IFYKNEK

-334 LIKFID
+334 LIEFID
-340 DIIQQT
+340 DIIQ

>member
-38 TDKRVEKILKKHKVR
+38 VDKRVEKILKKYKVKN
-53 YFVISSSK
+53 FVVSSSK

-66 FRLILGLFKILYG
+66 FRLILGVFKILYG
-79 TFQSVLLIKKYRPDL
+79 TFQSVLLIKKYRPKL

-110 KIFNVKTLIHEQNAV
+110 KIFNIQTLIHEQNAV

-131 LLSKISNKTAISFS
+131 LLSKISNKTAISFD
-145 STKYAKKDAILTG
+145 STKYAKKDAIFTG
-158 IPIRVFKRKK
+158 VPIRVFKKK
-168 MKKDKKRVLVLG
+168 KIKKDKKRVLVLG
-180 GSQGAKIFSHI
+180 GSQGAKIFSQI
-191 LPKILT
+191 IPKVLI
-197 GIKEEYLKNL
+197 GIKQEYLKNL

-212 TRKEDKTFLESIY
+212 TRKEDKTILESTY
-225 NKLNVQCIV
+225 NKLNVKCTV

-266 RKFSFLFPLPTAMD
+266 KKFSILFPLPTAMD

-288 QFKKKNDCQIFIQNK
+288 QFKKKNNCQIYNQNN
-303 IPYSKLRESLKSR
+303 IPYSKFGELLKSQL
-316 IFYKNEI
+316 FYKNEI

-340 DIIQQT
+340 DIIQ

>member
-38 TDKRVEKILKKHKVR
+38 VDKRVEKILKKYKVKN
-53 YFVISSSK
+53 FVVSSSK

-66 FRLILGLFKILYG
+66 FRLILAVFKILYG
-79 TFQSVLLIKKYRPDL
+79 TFQSVLLIKKYRPKL

-110 KIFNVKTLIHEQNAV
+110 KIFNIQTLIHEQNAV

-131 LLSKISNKTAISFS
+131 LLSKISNKTAISFN
-145 STKYAKKDAILTG
+145 STKYAKKDAIFTG
-158 IPIRVFKRKK
+158 VPIRVFKKK
-168 MKKDKKRVLVLG
+168 KIKKDKKRVLVLG
-180 GSQGAKIFSHI
+180 GSQGAKIFSQI
-191 LPKILT
+191 IPKVLI
-197 GIKEEYLKNL
+197 GIKQEYLKNL

-212 TRKEDKTFLESIY
+212 TRKEDKTILESTY
-225 NKLNVQCIV
+225 NKLNVKCNV

-266 RKFSFLFPLPTAMD
+266 KKFSLLFPLPTAMD

-288 QFKKKNDCQIFIQNK
+288 QFKKKNDCQIYNQNN
-303 IPYSKLRESLKSR
+303 IPYSKLRELLKSQL
-316 IFYKNEI
+316 FYKNEI

-340 DIIQQT
+340 DIIQ

>member
-20 FPAVAVAQR
+20 FPAIAVAQR

-38 TDKRVEKILKKHKVR
+38 TDKRVEKILKKNKVK
-53 YFVISSSK
+53 YFVVSSSK

-66 FRLILGLFKILYG
+66 FKLILGVFKILYG
-79 TFQSVLLIKKYRPDL
+79 TIQSVLLIKKYRPAL

-110 KIFNVKTLIHEQNAV
+110 KIFNIQTLIHEQNAV

-145 STKYAKKDAILTG
+145 ATKYAKRDAIFTG
-158 IPIRVFKRKK
+158 VPIRVFKKK
-168 MKKDKKRVLVLG
+168 KIKKDKKRVLVIG
-180 GSQGAKIFSHI
+180 GSQGAKIFSQI
-191 LPKILT
+191 LPKVLI

-212 TRKEDKTFLESIY
+212 SRKEDKIFLESTY
-225 NKLNVQCIV
+225 NRLNVKFTV

-288 QFKKKNDCQIFIQNK
+288 QFKKRNDCQIFNQNN
-303 IPYSKLRESLKSR
+303 IPYSKLRELLKSQ
-316 IFYKNEI
+316 IFHKNEK
-323 KTNLQE
+323 KTNSQE

-334 LIKFID
+334 LIEFID
-340 DIIQQT
+340 DIIQ

>member
-20 FPAVAVAQR
+20 FPAIALAQR

-38 TDKRVEKILKKHKVR
+38 VDKRVEKILKKYKVR
-53 YFVISSSK
+53 NFVVSSSK

-66 FRLILGLFKILYG
+66 FRLILGVFKILYG
-79 TFQSVLLIKKYRPDL
+79 TFQSVLLIKKYRPKL

-110 KIFNVKTLIHEQNAV
+110 KIFNIQTLIHEQNAV

-131 LLSKISNKTAISFS
+131 LLSKISNKTAISFY
-145 STKYAKKDAILTG
+145 STKYAKKDAIFTG
-158 IPIRVFKRKK
+158 VPIRVFKKK
-168 MKKDKKRVLVLG
+168 KIKKDKKRVLVLG
-180 GSQGAKIFSHI
+180 GSQGAKIFSQI
-191 LPKILT
+191 IPKVLI
-197 GIKEEYLKNL
+197 GIKQEYLKNL

-212 TRKEDKTFLESIY
+212 TRKEDKTILESTY
-225 NKLNVQCIV
+225 NKLNVKCTV

-266 RKFSFLFPLPTAMD
+266 KKFSILFPLPTAMD
-280 DHQLENAK
+280 NHQLENAK
-288 QFKKKNDCQIFIQNK
+288 QFKKKNDCQIYNQNN
-303 IPYSKLRESLKSR
+303 IPYPKLRELLQSQL
-316 IFYKNEI
+316 FYKTKI

-340 DIIQQT
+340 DIIQ

>member
-20 FPAVAVAQR
+20 FPAIAVAQR

-38 TDKRVEKILKKHKVR
+38 TDKRVEKILKKNKVK
-53 YFVISSSK
+53 YFVVSSSK

-66 FRLILGLFKILYG
+66 FKLILGVFKILYG
-79 TFQSVLLIKKYRPDL
+79 TIQSVLLIKKYRPAL

-110 KIFNVKTLIHEQNAV
+110 KIFNIQTLIHEQNAV

-145 STKYAKKDAILTG
+145 ATKYAKRDAIFTG
-158 IPIRVFKRKK
+158 VPIRVFKKK
-168 MKKDKKRVLVLG
+168 KIQKDKKRVLVIG
-180 GSQGAKIFSHI
+180 GSQGAKIFSQI
-191 LPKILT
+191 LPKVLI

-212 TRKEDKTFLESIY
+212 SRKEDKIFLESTY
-225 NKLNVQCIV
+225 NRLNVKCTV

-288 QFKKKNDCQIFIQNK
+288 QFKKRNDCQIFNQNN
-303 IPYSKLRESLKSR
+303 IPYSKLRELLKSQ
-316 IFYKNEI
+316 IFHKNEK
-323 KTNLQE
+323 KTNSQE

-334 LIKFID
+334 LIEFID
-340 DIIQQT
+340 DIIQ

>member
-38 TDKRVEKILKKHKVR
+38 VDKRVEKILKKYKVKN
-53 YFVISSSK
+53 FVVSSSK

-66 FRLILGLFKILYG
+66 FRLILGVFKILYG
-79 TFQSVLLIKKYRPDL
+79 TFQSVLLIKKYRPKL

-110 KIFNVKTLIHEQNAV
+110 KIFNIQTLIHEQNAV

-131 LLSKISNKTAISFS
+131 LLSKISNKTAISFN
-145 STKYAKKDAILTG
+145 STKYAKKDAIFTG
-158 IPIRVFKRKK
+158 VPIRVFKKK
-168 MKKDKKRVLVLG
+168 KIKKDKKRVLVLG
-180 GSQGAKIFSHI
+180 GSQGAKIFSQI
-191 LPKILT
+191 IPKVLI
-197 GIKEEYLKNL
+197 GIKQEYLKNL

-212 TRKEDKTFLESIY
+212 TRKEDKTILESTY
-225 NKLNVQCIV
+225 NKLNVKCTV

-266 RKFSFLFPLPTAMD
+266 KKFSILFPLPTAMD

-288 QFKKKNDCQIFIQNK
+288 QFKKKNDCQIYNQNN
-303 IPYSKLRESLKSR
+303 IPYSKLRELLKSQL
-316 IFYKNEI
+316 FYKNEI

-340 DIIQQT
+340 DIIQ

>member
-38 TDKRVEKILKKHKVR
+38 VDKRVEKILKKYRVKN
-53 YFVISSSK
+53 FVVSSSK

-66 FRLILGLFKILYG
+66 FRLILAVFKILYG
-79 TFQSVLLIKKYRPDL
+79 TFQSVLLIKKYRPKL

-110 KIFNVKTLIHEQNAV
+110 KIFNIQTLIHEQNAV

-131 LLSKISNKTAISFS
+131 LLSKISNKTAISFN
-145 STKYAKKDAILTG
+145 STKYAKKDAIFTG
-158 IPIRVFKRKK
+158 VPIRVFKKK
-168 MKKDKKRVLVLG
+168 KIKKDKKRVLVLG
-180 GSQGAKIFSHI
+180 GSQGAKIFSQI
-191 LPKILT
+191 IPKVLI
-197 GIKEEYLKNL
+197 GIKQEYLKNL

-212 TRKEDKTFLESIY
+212 TRKEDKTILESTY
-225 NKLNVQCIV
+225 KKLNVKCTV

-266 RKFSFLFPLPTAMD
+266 KKFSLLFPLPTAMD

-288 QFKKKNDCQIFIQNK
+288 QFKKKNDCQIYNQNN
-303 IPYSKLRESLKSR
+303 IPYSKLRELLKSQL
-316 IFYKNEI
+316 FYKNEI

-340 DIIQQT
+340 DIIQ